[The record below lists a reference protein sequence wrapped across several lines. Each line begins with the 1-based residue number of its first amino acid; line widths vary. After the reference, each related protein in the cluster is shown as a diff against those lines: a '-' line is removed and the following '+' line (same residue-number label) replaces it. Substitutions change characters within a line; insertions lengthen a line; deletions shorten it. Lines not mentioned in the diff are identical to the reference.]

1 MVEIKGSRSFETF
14 ASPAWFRAGFICR
27 HCGGFRRPDADTLEW
42 RSTSRSGAWT
52 LWRQVVSG
60 EGSMDCSG
68 RRGDRRKGRQG
79 RGRRCIEQIDMQ
91 ADREKGPGEGR
102 WRRTKIG

>member
-1 MVEIKGSRSFETF
+1 
-14 ASPAWFRAGFICR
+14 
-27 HCGGFRRPDADTLEW
+27 
-42 RSTSRSGAWT
+42 
-52 LWRQVVSG
+52 
-60 EGSMDCSG
+60 MDCSG